1 MQISPDGSHM
11 AFITASKVT
20 AYDNAG
26 FAAMYSYDPATEQ
39 ITCNS
44 CAATGEPGSADV
56 YGSQDGLFMADDGRT
71 FFSTEEA
78 LVPQDT
84 NESEDVYEYS
94 GGRPQLITSGTAP
107 GLHNS
112 SLVVGHYARPGLAG
126 VSAAGTDVYF
136 ATFERLVGQDLNG
149 QELKL
154 YDARTG
160 GGFLFAEPQLSCVAA
175 DECHGPGSAAPAIP
189 SDGTTASLGGHGN
202 LVQSKRNRSH
212 RRKKR
217 HRKHHPRPLHR
228 GDAGA
233 EHG

>member
-1 MQISPDGSHM
+1 MQVSPDGSHM

-20 AYDNAG
+20 SYDNAG
-26 FAAMYSYDPATEQ
+26 FSAMYSYEPATGQ

-44 CAATGEPGSADV
+44 CAATGESGTAEV
-56 YGSQDGLFMADDGRT
+56 YGSQDGLFMTDDGRT

-94 GGRPQLITSGTAP
+94 DGRPQLITSGTAP

-126 VSAAGTDVYF
+126 VSADGKDVYF

-149 QELKL
+149 QELKI
-154 YDARTG
+154 YDARTD
-160 GGFLFAEPQLSCVAA
+160 GGFPFAEPPPSCVAA

-189 SDGTTASLGGHGN
+189 SDGTTAALGGHGN
-202 LVQSKRNRSH
+202 LAQKKIRSH

-217 HRKHHPRPLHR
+217 HRKHHHRPLRR
-228 GDAGA
+228 GNAGVR
-233 EHG
+233 HG